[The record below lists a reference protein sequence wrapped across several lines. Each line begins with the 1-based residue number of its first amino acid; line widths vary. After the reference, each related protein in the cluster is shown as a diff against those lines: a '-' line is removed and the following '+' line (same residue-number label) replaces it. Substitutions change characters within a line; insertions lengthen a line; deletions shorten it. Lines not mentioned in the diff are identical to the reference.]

1 MFINT
6 NLKDIHPHNAYGIYN
21 NLDISWYHQPL
32 IAHPAGHGGGALE
45 PRPLRRGGEEGFP
58 RLWRPPTS
66 VESSGDLGLGIPIK
80 PKWWLLASVF
90 WGFGSQMVGYGGVMC
105 ENGGC
110 KLYPRKNGFVFSH
123 QRRFANCC
131 HTTRICSGVSQQQS
145 CMIWYVVSNGTPD
158 NQGIWWSNGGLM
170 CETHGTNGVFI
181 SP

>member
-110 KLYPRKNGFVFSH
+110 KLYPRKNGFVSATKDAL
-123 QRRFANCC
+123 Q
-131 HTTRICSGVSQQQS
+131 TVVILPE
-145 CMIWYVVSNGTPD
+145 YVVVFPSNGAV
-158 NQGIWWSNGGLM
+158 WF
-170 CETHGTNGVFI
+170 GT
-181 SP
+181 

>member
-110 KLYPRKNGFVFSH
+110 KLYPRKNGFVSATKDAL
-123 QRRFANCC
+123 Q
-131 HTTRICSGVSQQQS
+131 TVVILPE
-145 CMIWYVVSNGTPD
+145 YVVVFPSNRAVWFGT
-158 NQGIWWSNGGLM
+158 
-170 CETHGTNGVFI
+170 
-181 SP
+181 